1 MSTVKLLFST
11 CNLAELMTDFS
22 SSSLIYELI
31 LSTFYP
37 FPHYL
42 YKLRIIFFFLS
53 EQIATSQEILLNC
66 LNPQQ
71 AFEIEQILAD
81 CVSSTTEI
89 LGDIQKVKLT
99 EYHRIKVQ
107 ISQMSFPFLS
117 FLAPKFT
124 VPLTLNNFIM
134 TVC

>member
-1 MSTVKLLFST
+1 
-11 CNLAELMTDFS
+11 MTDFS

-71 AFEIEQILAD
+71 AFEIEQILAG

-134 TVC
+134 SVC